1 MSVDKAVKCP
11 TNSSQSGRRQAGYVR
26 RRMTSSSK
34 GLTPTSQVLSGLQDR
49 QSLALRSVRTRRR
62 RSRSDEGR
70 WLTQDSGKNRCGR
83 GRLVRVRRV
92 AAAHGEGDRELGT
105 GWCVQEGQVHK
116 KEEEEKRGMLG
127 VGGGVVG
134 VVSRKTKSMSND
146 VEDRTLKSSKP
157 SRHAR
162 WRG

>member
-127 VGGGVVG
+127 VGGGG

>member
-1 MSVDKAVKCP
+1 M
-11 TNSSQSGRRQAGYVR
+11 
-26 RRMTSSSK
+26 
-34 GLTPTSQVLSGLQDR
+34 
-49 QSLALRSVRTRRR
+49 
-62 RSRSDEGR
+62 
-70 WLTQDSGKNRCGR
+70 
-83 GRLVRVRRV
+83 

-127 VGGGVVG
+127 GGGGGGGVGGG
-134 VVSRKTKSMSND
+134 VSRKTKSMSND